1 MANVTW
7 NNGKNK
13 LIEGL
18 VASLAI
24 LEKRVKELE
33 EDTRQQKTQ
42 KFKT

>member
-13 LIEGL
+13 LIKGL

-24 LEKRVKELE
+24 LEKRIKELE
-33 EDTRQQKTQ
+33 EEKAA
-42 KFKT
+42 KNVKI